1 MLKNYFKVALR
12 YLAKYKGYT
21 FINIA
26 GLSVGIA
33 SCLLIMFFVKSEWSF
48 DRFHEKSPRI
58 YRAWLQEHYQGE
70 YFRNTAT
77 PIPLGTVLQAGLPE
91 AETVCRLS
99 ELKPG
104 IRHNNVT
111 FNDVVTIVDSNFFSV
126 FDFRLTEGDVNNP
139 FPTPN
144 SIVMTKKAAQKYFGS
159 ASPVGQSLEMQLGD
173 DKMLFNVSAIVERA
187 PLESS
192 IQFEMLIPFSNA
204 PHIWSERSRTVGWSN
219 VSVETYVVLREKT
232 SVPAVNA
239 KISTIMD
246 PLVKETYKPGEYLV
260 RLQPLS
266 DIHFNSTLPE
276 GMDKPS
282 DPKYSYILA
291 SIGILILLIAC
302 INFVTLSLGRSTT
315 RALEVGIRKVL
326 GAERQQLVRQFWGEA
341 LILTVVSLLLGIVM
355 ALALEKPFSELANR
369 QLSFSFDAF
378 TILFCVLLA
387 GVIALFAGIYPAIVL
402 SGFKPI
408 QVLKGRLRVGNN
420 LGLFRRGLIV
430 GQFVASIVMI
440 IGTME
445 VSEQLNYLH
454 TKNLGYNKE
463 HVVTVPTN
471 KGRKEGM
478 QLAQLFQ
485 QAIQKNPEVAG
496 STASLYSM
504 AELGWMQLGYTDEKK
519 VFRWFLYNTV
529 DAEFVKTMN
538 LEIVKGRA
546 FSKDNPADSNYI
558 LVNEALVKEYGWK
571 DPIGQ
576 HLPGKYEEPVL
587 GVIKD
592 FHIESLHS
600 PIRPAVIAL
609 KGDSIRR
616 HSSDV
621 SFATPPQPRISVR
634 FRGGNLAE
642 HVASLRTAWKSVA
655 GDQDFEYK
663 FLDDELNAAY
673 RQEERLSQIVRYA
686 SVLSIFIACMGLF
699 GLATLVVARRTKE
712 IGIRKVLGAEVGSIV
727 MLMSKE
733 FVVLIVIASLISFPF
748 AWWGLQKWLQDFAY
762 RVDVSWL
769 AFAGA
774 ALIALTIAL
783 LTVSTQSI
791 RAALT
796 NPVKSLRTE

>member
-1 MLKNYFKVALR
+1 MLRNYFKVAIR

-33 SCLLIMFFVKSEWSF
+33 SCILIMFFVKSEWSF
-48 DRFHEKSPRI
+48 DRFHTKSPRI

-70 YFRNTAT
+70 YFRNTST
-77 PIPLGTVLQAGLPE
+77 PIPLGPVLQAGLPE
-91 AETVCRLS
+91 AEKVCRYS
-99 ELKPG
+99 EVQPAIK
-104 IRHNNVT
+104 RNSVV
-111 FNDVVTIVDSNFFSV
+111 FNDVVGIVDSNFFSV
-126 FDFRLTEGDVNNP
+126 FDFKLIEGDVNNP

-144 SIVMTKKAAQKYFGS
+144 SIVMTKKAAEKYFGS
-159 ASPVGQSLEMQLGD
+159 VSPVGKSLEMKLGED
-173 DKMLFNVSAIVERA
+173 NMLFNVTAIVEAA

-192 IQFEMLIPFSNA
+192 IQYEMLIPFSNA
-204 PHIWSERSRTVGWSN
+204 PHVWGERVRTAGWSN
-219 VSVETYVVLREKT
+219 VSVETYVLLRENS

-239 KISTIMD
+239 KISSIMD
-246 PLVKETYKPGEYLV
+246 PLVKENYKPGEYLV
-260 RLQPLS
+260 RLQPIH

-276 GMDKPS
+276 DMAKPS

-326 GAERQQLVRQFWGEA
+326 GAERQQLIRQFWGEA
-341 LILTVVSLLLGIVM
+341 LLLTVVSLVLGILM
-355 ALALEKPFSELANR
+355 ALALQKPFSELANR
-369 QLSFSFDAF
+369 QLPFSFDAF
-378 TILFCVLLA
+378 TILFCILIA

-408 QVLKGRLRVGNN
+408 QVLKGRLRTGNS

-440 IGTME
+440 IGTFV

-463 HVVTVPTN
+463 HIVIVPTN

-485 QAIQKNPEVAG
+485 HSIQKNPEVVG
-496 STASLYSM
+496 STAALYSM
-504 AELGWMQLGYTDEKK
+504 AELGWMQFGYTDDKK
-519 VFRWFLYNTV
+519 VFRWFLYNTI
-529 DAEFVKTMN
+529 DADFVNTMG
-538 LEIVKGRA
+538 LEIVRGRT
-546 FSKDNPADSNYI
+546 FSKDIPADSNYI

-576 HLPGKYEEPVL
+576 HLPGKYDERVL

-600 PIRPAVIAL
+600 PIRPAVLAL

-621 SFATPPQPRISVR
+621 SFTVPPQPRVSVR
-634 FRGGNLAE
+634 FRGGNLEE

-727 MLMSKE
+727 MMMSKE
-733 FVVLIVIASLISFPF
+733 FVILVVIASIISFPF

-762 RVDVSWL
+762 RISIPWI
-769 AFAGA
+769 AFVASA
-774 ALIALTIAL
+774 LLALIIAL
-783 LTVSTQSI
+783 VTVSTQSI